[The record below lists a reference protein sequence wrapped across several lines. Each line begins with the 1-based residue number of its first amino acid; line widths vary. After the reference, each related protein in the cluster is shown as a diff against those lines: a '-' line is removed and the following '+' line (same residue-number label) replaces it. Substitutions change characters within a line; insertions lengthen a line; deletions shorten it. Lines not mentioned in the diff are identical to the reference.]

1 MVGDVDSEK
10 LFLMRAKK
18 AEFWSLCFSMLP
30 FWWQRALHL
39 AASKKGEVQVD
50 ADCDIE
56 AKAKP
61 GAHVLSPQLWAVSGT
76 FLCP

>member
-39 AASKKGEVQVD
+39 AASKNGEVQVD

-61 GAHVLSPQLWAVSGT
+61 GAHVLSAQLWAVSGT